1 MARPDGVNAVIITGV
16 SEMYDEW
23 NLLELSGRYRG
34 GQQKM
39 ASESGIKMEIA
50 LGTRTDR
57 KGA

>member
-1 MARPDGVNAVIITGV
+1 MARPDSVNAVIITAV
-16 SEMYDEW
+16 SEMHDEW